1 MREDVGAMG
10 GAGAELHHRKEGVTH
25 AWDPAV
31 KGGHSAVFLLLIF
44 VNGSPREMG
53 IWPNER
59 NPGHLLQLLMN
70 LCA

>member
-31 KGGHSAVFLLLIF
+31 KSSVPALD
-44 VNGSPREMG
+44 
-53 IWPNER
+53 
-59 NPGHLLQLLMN
+59 
-70 LCA
+70 LC

>member
-1 MREDVGAMG
+1 MG